1 MGLEWRPEG
10 RVSPLRSRLQDPHF
24 DALVLILSAFTLA
37 IFLVTEI
44 DRWLSPSTGR
54 SEPAAWVEVTPGVSL
69 SLTDRIAHASL
80 PGALAPEP
88 DGTWLGS
95 SAAQIRVRT
104 LHGET
109 GFGVGLTVFA
119 PEYVGSRSRSIV
131 LSVNQKEVATMV
143 APGSLEI
150 VHVDTEFAHE
160 FDIRVSCSPA
170 ERPPNGD
177 ERELCVKML
186 ELVVLP

>member
-1 MGLEWRPEG
+1 MGLEWRSKG
-10 RVSPLRSRLQDPHF
+10 RVAPLRSWWQDPDF
-24 DALVLILSAFTLA
+24 DALALILCAFALA

-44 DRWLSPSTGR
+44 DHWLSPSTGR

-69 SLTDRIAHASL
+69 PLTDRIAHASL
-80 PGALAPEP
+80 PGALTPEP

-104 LHGET
+104 LDGET
-109 GFGVGLTVFA
+109 GLGVALTVFA
-119 PEYVGSRSRSIV
+119 PEYVGSRSRTIV
-131 LSVNQKEVATMV
+131 LSVNQKEVAAMV

-150 VHVDTEFAHE
+150 VNLDTEFAHE